1 MTPAAGTRL
10 FFVGS
15 EGVLFSEPRQE
26 LYAFNTTAC
35 VIWCYLEEGLSPP
48 DIARALAAGSGLTE
62 ATARTHVDAALTDW
76 ASRGL
81 FADGLPVPLAHSPPE
96 PAIELPPLP
105 IAGFVTVHR
114 YRILGVTILVM
125 EIVSFESGIGFYLN
139 GAAAG
144 FCARNEEVAPVAKG
158 LIWTAVLRR
167 QDYLVHIHAGVV
179 SGRAG
184 CVLLP
189 AAPGAGKSTLTIA
202 LVHAGFD
209 LLSDEVALL
218 GEDLMVSPFP
228 TAICVKQSGIDVVA
242 RHYPH
247 IRELPVHLR
256 GDGKHVVY
264 LPPPLGRV
272 PPDGTRR
279 SVCGIVFPRYRQ
291 GTETMSRV
299 LSPPEALARLLAQCL
314 NVGRKLDHATVE
326 RLVRWISPLPCA
338 EI

>member
-1 MTPAAGTRL
+1 
-10 FFVGS
+10 
-15 EGVLFSEPRQE
+15 
-26 LYAFNTTAC
+26 
-35 VIWCYLEEGLSPP
+35 
-48 DIARALAAGSGLTE
+48 
-62 ATARTHVDAALTDW
+62 
-76 ASRGL
+76 
-81 FADGLPVPLAHSPPE
+81 LPVPLAHSPPE

-114 YRILGVTILVM
+114 YRILGVTILVRFERAAFSQLVAPLFAHLAHPDPDPAHHGLEAADLVM

-228 TAICVKQSGIDVVA
+228 TAICVKRSGIDVVA

-338 EI
+338 EIEYGSSEPACDVVGALLRGPPTG